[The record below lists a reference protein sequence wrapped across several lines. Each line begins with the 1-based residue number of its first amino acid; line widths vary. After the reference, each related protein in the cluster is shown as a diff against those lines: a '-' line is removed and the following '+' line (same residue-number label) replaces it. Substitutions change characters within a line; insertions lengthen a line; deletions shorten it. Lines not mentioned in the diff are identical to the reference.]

1 MEDMKIFGIY
11 GINISALAISISE
24 INPYIQ
30 TLVLLS
36 TLAFTVIQIIK
47 ALKADFSLSLANIV
61 MIGTMLISIV
71 GSYYTLN
78 NKIAIL
84 EIEVEEAKTL
94 PPQKIKDIKQNFKR
108 K

>member
-1 MEDMKIFGIY
+1 
-11 GINISALAISISE
+11 
-24 INPYIQ
+24 
-30 TLVLLS
+30 
-36 TLAFTVIQIIK
+36 
-47 ALKADFSLSLANIV
+47 

-94 PPQKIKDIKQNFKR
+94 PPQKISEKELDLKFEILQNEIKDIKQNFKR

>member
-1 MEDMKIFGIY
+1 MAKVDIDGD
-11 GINISALAISISE
+11 G
-24 INPYIQ
+24 
-30 TLVLLS
+30 
-36 TLAFTVIQIIK
+36 
-47 ALKADFSLSLANIV
+47 KADFSLSLANIV

-78 NKIAIL
+78 SKIAIL

-94 PPQKIKDIKQNFKR
+94 PPQKISEKELDLKFEILQNEIKDIKQNFKR

>member
-1 MEDMKIFGIY
+1 MAKVDIDGD
-11 GINISALAISISE
+11 GR
-24 INPYIQ
+24 
-30 TLVLLS
+30 
-36 TLAFTVIQIIK
+36 
-47 ALKADFSLSLANIV
+47 ADFSLSLTNIV

-94 PPQKIKDIKQNFKR
+94 PPQKITEKELDLKFEILQNEIKDIKQNFKR